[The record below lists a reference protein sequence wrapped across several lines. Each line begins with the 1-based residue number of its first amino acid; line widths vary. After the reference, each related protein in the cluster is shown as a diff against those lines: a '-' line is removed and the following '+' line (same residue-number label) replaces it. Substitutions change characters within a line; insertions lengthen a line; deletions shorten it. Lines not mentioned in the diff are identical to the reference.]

1 MTKDVIVDAEWDEI
15 PDRDSGVNANAS
27 NTASRPPNEQPRSK
41 SSDAA
46 DAITP
51 LTQSRTMVVLRK
63 LILYCGIA
71 VAAVLIFDL
80 LARLWFQALYQV
92 PAHAVTPS
100 PSPSSVASTRATAS
114 AALPLVTAPAV
125 SDTPKKL
132 INGCYHLESCT
143 YWQPLDTEVLREGRN
158 WRLVQANLRPGSVS
172 EPSGNSADES
182 RIVWDRN
189 KERAVVA
196 LCSTT
201 SPTLAWPSGSKYL
214 AEEFDFGGNGVDG
227 VQQDDANI
235 YQALCHGFYNNE
247 LTERAAALGYVALP
261 DGGRN
266 QFEVDSVD
274 ALVTSN

>member
-15 PDRDSGVNANAS
+15 PDRDSGVNANAR

-51 LTQSRTMVVLRK
+51 LTQSRTMVVLKK
-63 LILYCGIA
+63 LILYCAIA

-125 SDTPKKL
+125 NDTPKKL

-182 RIVWDRN
+182 RIVWVRN

-196 LCSTT
+196 LCSTLVGTASTVFNKTTRT
-201 SPTLAWPSGSKYL
+201 STKLCVTVFTTMSSPSEPQHWGMLPY
-214 AEEFDFGGNGVDG
+214 
-227 VQQDDANI
+227 
-235 YQALCHGFYNNE
+235 
-247 LTERAAALGYVALP
+247 LTEGA
-261 DGGRN
+261 
-266 QFEVDSVD
+266 
-274 ALVTSN
+274 TSSKLTR